1 MRQLFNRKGESMKSQ
16 RNISSI
22 QLALTCLVL
31 GIFTAWAQTSNVGS
45 VSVAVL
51 DPAGATVPGAQL
63 QLRDTE
69 TNDIRKAETQ
79 GNGTYSFPNLS
90 FGVYQL
96 TVTKPGFDTEVFQSV
111 QVQTARVTTVNVILK
126 VGGTTQTVT
135 VTDAAS
141 PLLET
146 DSSTLSDTLD
156 TKQVVN
162 LPVSGR
168 NLHFSSSPRSFPM
181 SWRIRSFSLRR
192 RTPSRRFTSRRL
204 C

>member
-1 MRQLFNRKGESMKSQ
+1 MKSQ
-16 RNISSI
+16 FNISI
-22 QLALTCLVL
+22 IGLALACL
-31 GIFTAWAQTSNVGS
+31 ASAQTSNVGS

-69 TNDIRKAETQ
+69 TNDVRKAETQ
-79 GNGTYSFPNLS
+79 ANGTYSFPNLS
-90 FGVYQL
+90 FGIYQL
-96 TVTKPGFDTEVFQSV
+96 TVTKPGFETEVFQSV

-135 VTDAAS
+135 VTEAAS

-168 NLHFSSSPRSFPM
+168 NIM
-181 SWRIRSFSLRR
+181 SLAFLVPGW
-192 RTPSRRFTSRRL
+192 
-204 C
+204 